1 MPNDPDLES
10 KKRGRP
16 ATGQAPLVGFRAPAD
31 IVEAI
36 TKAGDA
42 EGIVRSEVIRR
53 AVTEWL
59 RLRGYLASPPRDEG
73 MRPED
78 LNAENDD

>member
-1 MPNDPDLES
+1 MSNDVET

-31 IVEAI
+31 IVAAI
-36 TKAGDA
+36 AKVGDA
-42 EGIVRSEVIRR
+42 EGLGRSEVIRR

-73 MRPED
+73 MRPEE